1 MTVHSF
7 ARGKLPRQNM
17 MNDVRLFSRVLVLG
31 NSMRI
36 NNNRHKCALPTWGM
50 AAFVLRRC
58 CYKRQLQIHDRCCH
72 CCRLIL
78 P

>member
-7 ARGKLPRQNM
+7 ARSKLPRQNM

-36 NNNRHKCALPTWGM
+36 DDRQSIQLCPRGQLLT
-50 AAFVLRRC
+50 FVIHNIPQQIADC
-58 CYKRQLQIHDRCCH
+58 CKLF
-72 CCRLIL
+72 LL
-78 P
+78 LTGE